1 MIIKE
6 NQLQWFTSLFD
17 KKSALLSKFSG
28 SAIANETNYQLAN
41 ELHKPIIRKFKKRK
55 VCSSFR
61 DNIWGVNFADMQ
73 SLSKKIRGIS
83 IYRVQLIF
91 LVNMHGLFLQKI
103 EKELLLL
110 MHFKK

>member
-1 MIIKE
+1 MVVKQD
-6 NQLQWFTSLFD
+6 QLQWFIKSFD
-17 KKSALLSKFSG
+17 KKSSG
-28 SAIANETNYQLAN
+28 SGIVNEANYQVAN
-41 ELHKPIIRKFKKRK
+41 KLHKTNIRKFKKRK